1 MEVFRIG
8 IFLKISAEPNP
19 FQSMASCSENKEKSK
34 QQRTIDLLLSIETTA
49 QKYR

>member
-8 IFLKISAEPNP
+8 FFLKLSAEPSP
-19 FQSMASCSENKEKSK
+19 FQSMASCSEKKEKSK
-34 QQRTIDLLLSIETTA
+34 QQRIIDLLLPIKTTA